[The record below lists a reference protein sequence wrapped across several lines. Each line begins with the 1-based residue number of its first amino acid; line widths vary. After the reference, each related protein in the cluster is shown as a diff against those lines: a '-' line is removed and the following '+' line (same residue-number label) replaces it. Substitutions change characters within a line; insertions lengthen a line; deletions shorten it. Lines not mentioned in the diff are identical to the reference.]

1 MICFHAKR
9 AASMAKPAKGPA
21 AQVKAEAV
29 APKAPKARTPKAP
42 KVKTFNLH
50 WGSGIVEEEAMITT
64 EYHRPCLQL
73 LKFTDGEAKGQYEV
87 RFCFYDH
94 RGGFQ
99 RSPMILDEKE
109 FDAMRQAL
117 NGTPKLKK
125 IISKLVR

>member
-1 MICFHAKR
+1 MIR
-9 AASMAKPAKGPA
+9 LSIEEAAMA
-21 AQVKAEAV
+21 
-29 APKAPKARTPKAP
+29 KAPKSSVEQSKPDGAKAPKPKAP

>member
-1 MICFHAKR
+1 
-9 AASMAKPAKGPA
+9 MAKSAKGSA

-29 APKAPKARTPKAP
+29 VPRAPNVKVPKAP

-64 EYHRPCLQL
+64 DYHRPCLQL

>member
-1 MICFHAKR
+1 
-9 AASMAKPAKGPA
+9 MAKTPITIAPIAKA
-21 AQVKAEAV
+21 A
-29 APKAPKARTPKAP
+29 

-50 WGSGIVEEEAMITT
+50 WGSGIVEEEATITT
-64 EYHRPCLQL
+64 QYHRPCIQL

-99 RSPMILDEKE
+99 RSPMILEE
-109 FDAMRQAL
+109 TAFDAMRTAL
-117 NGTPKLKK
+117 AGTPKLKK